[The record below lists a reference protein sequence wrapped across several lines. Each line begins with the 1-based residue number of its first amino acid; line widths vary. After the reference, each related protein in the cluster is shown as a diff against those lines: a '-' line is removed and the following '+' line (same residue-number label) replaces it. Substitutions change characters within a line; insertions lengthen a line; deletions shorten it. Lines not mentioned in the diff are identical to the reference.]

1 MDLELRRRLIEVSQ
15 VPLYGVL
22 LFGGRVNVELER
34 GVTVGNDGWVVMRA
48 WPRIGVL
55 VNSLRRLLDDDLE
68 ANIEEPN
75 LASKC

>member
-1 MDLELRRRLIEVSQ
+1 
-15 VPLYGVL
+15 VPLYAVL
-22 LFGGRVNVELER
+22 LFGGKVNVELDR

-55 VNSLRRLLDDDLE
+55 VNTLRRLLDVDLE

-75 LASKC
+75 FESE